1 MVKPNSKI
9 QYKLADE
16 NHVDQMY
23 AIEEAVFPVP
33 WSYESLYQDVCE
45 HEIAVY
51 VVGLCDDEVVS
62 YAGLW
67 YVMEESHITNIAV
80 KEKYRRIGIGSEM
93 MKVLFEIAEE
103 LGVKTM
109 TLEVRES
116 NVAAIR
122 MYEKTGFYKAGIRK
136 KYYTDN
142 NEDAYIMNK
151 NL

>member
-1 MVKPNSKI
+1 MVKPDCIIK
-9 QYKLADE
+9 YKLADE

-23 AIEEAVFPVP
+23 EIEEAVFPIP
-33 WSYESLYQDVCE
+33 WSYESLYQDVCQ

-51 VVGLCDDEVVS
+51 VVGICGEEVVS

-67 YVMEESHITNIAV
+67 YVHEESHITNIAV
-80 KEKYRRIGIGSEM
+80 KENYRRRGIGKEM
-93 MKVLFEIAEE
+93 MRVLFKIAKD

-109 TLEVRES
+109 TLEVRAS
-116 NVAAIR
+116 NEAAVS
-122 MYEKTGFYKAGIRK
+122 MYENTGFYKAGLRK

-142 NEDAYIMNK
+142 NEDAIIMNK